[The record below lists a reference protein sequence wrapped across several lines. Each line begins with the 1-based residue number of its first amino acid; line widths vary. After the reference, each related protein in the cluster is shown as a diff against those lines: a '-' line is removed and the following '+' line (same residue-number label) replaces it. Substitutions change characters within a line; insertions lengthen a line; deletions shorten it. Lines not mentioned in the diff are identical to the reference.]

1 MTIRFQQASSTRA
14 KSAKKK
20 KQPEPLWL
28 WKGPRVVTSSIF
40 SSMFLEEKAVGTML
54 VIYKESIVIPQQQ

>member
-20 KQPEPLWL
+20 QPEPLWL
-28 WKGPRVVTSSIF
+28 WKGLFIVPSSIF